1 MPMNYPFPIS
11 RLGNEVNPK
20 LVILLENPNS
30 NPNHIKVNPEY
41 AMSLDGVFAIK
52 GMPIS
57 LVKEYDS
64 WWLKLS
70 KVWEGYLNDD
80 DILALEYY
88 PYATFDDE
96 KLKEKEIYSKKMN
109 NSGMILL

>member
-1 MPMNYPFPIS
+1 MLMNYPFPIS

-41 AMSLDGVFAIK
+41 AMSLDGVFASK